1 MLNSSIR
8 DIAFDP
14 IAFEQ
19 ERDQIFARTE
29 EDWSSQKYS
38 RYSADYSD
46 GEFDGKLGFEPSI
59 ERWGSSADYKQGY
72 LSGIEEK
79 YNDRFNQLI

>member
-14 IAFEQ
+14 IEFEA
-19 ERDQIFARTE
+19 EREKIFFQTE
-29 EDWSSQKYS
+29 KIVCSSKYS
-38 RYSADYSD
+38 QYSPDYSD
-46 GEFDGKLGFEPSI
+46 GEFDGKLGFEPSW
-59 ERWGSSADYKQGY
+59 EKWGSSADYKRGY

-79 YNDRFNQLI
+79 YNDKFAQLI